1 MECLRLTQFIVLKQ
15 GRVST
20 LIRMGCGG
28 GGKKGAPTSFSLKIS
43 TKIGIIS
50 QNFLT
55 LIFNPFA
62 TLPQN
67 TKAIP
72 SATPKLLN
80 LNQDHSPQKV
90 VFWSNPYKIEVMI
103 TSLIEILELSNL
115 SNMTTLTI

>member
-1 MECLRLTQFIVLKQ
+1 MSEIDTIY
-15 GRVST
+15 ST
-20 LIRMGCGG
+20 ETGKSFNPNQNGLWGS
-28 GGKKGAPTSFSLKIS
+28 GKKGPPTSFSLKIS

-103 TSLIEILELSNL
+103 TSLIEILDHP
-115 SNMTTLTI
+115 